1 MANNI
6 DITVTDSIDVSV
18 DSSEATNVTVEDAQQ
33 SSFTVTSV
41 EQNISVTPD
50 PTASVTVE
58 QSTRPDV
65 SVTAITN
72 PKIVVGGA
80 GGSGDVHYIFSQD
93 VPSALWTINHNL
105 NKKPSVTVV
114 SSSEQVVYGD
124 VSYFNTNKLTI
135 TFSAAFSGKAYLN

>member
-6 DITVTDSIDVSV
+6 DITVTDTIDISV
-18 DSSEATNVTVEDAQQ
+18 DSLDATNVTVEDAQQ

-41 EQNISVTPD
+41 EQNISVTAETP
-50 PTASVTVE
+50 ALVTIE
-58 QSTRPDV
+58 QNARPDV
-65 SVTAITN
+65 SVSSVVN
-72 PKIVVGGA
+72 PKIVVGGV
-80 GGSGDVHYIFSQD
+80 GGSGDLHYIFSQD
-93 VPSALWTINHNL
+93 IPSAIWTINHNL

-124 VSYFNTNKLTI
+124 VSYINTNRLTI